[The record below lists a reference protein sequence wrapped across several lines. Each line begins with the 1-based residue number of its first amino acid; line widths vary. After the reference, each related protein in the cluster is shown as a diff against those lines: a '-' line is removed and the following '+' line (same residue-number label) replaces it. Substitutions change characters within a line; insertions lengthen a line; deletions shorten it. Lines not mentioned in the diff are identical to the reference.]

1 MKSTMFSM
9 SIIKLK
15 KFFLFILSLFLIPSS
30 AFAGDLLLKNLGHGS
45 FLIKGREKS
54 VLLNPFKA
62 IGCASKLNEPIGVNA
77 DFILASSKLADE
89 GFNPKDQLMFV
100 EPGVYNFED
109 ILLNGIEVP
118 HDRVGGRRFGMATV
132 WSWEQNNLKIV
143 HMGGAAG
150 EIDIESQIILSR
162 PDILFISIG
171 GGFKSYDGSEAS
183 EVVKILKP
191 SIVIPVHFDTG
202 KIISDD
208 CDFSNEDL
216 FLENMQDFKVKYSGE
231 SFELDSKRIDKN
243 IIYIFKD

>member
-1 MKSTMFSM
+1 MN
-9 SIIKLK
+9 IIKLK
-15 KFFLFILSLFLIPSS
+15 KFFLFILFVFLIPTS
-30 AFAGDLLLKNLGHGS
+30 AIAGDLLIESFGHGS
-45 FLIKGREKS
+45 FLIKGKEKS

-62 IGCASKLNEPIGVNA
+62 VGCASDLDEPNGINA

-89 GFNPKDQLMFV
+89 GYNPNGQLMFV
-100 EPGVYNFED
+100 EPGVYKFED

-118 HDRVGGRRFGMATV
+118 HDRVGGRRLGMATV

-171 GGFKSYDGSEAS
+171 GGIKSYDGNEAS
-183 EVVKILKP
+183 DVVKILKP
-191 SIVIPVHFDTG
+191 SIVIPVHFDRG
-202 KIISDD
+202 KNISDD

-216 FLENMQDFKVKYSGE
+216 FIENMLS
-231 SFELDSKRIDKN
+231 LIH
-243 IIYIFKD
+243 I